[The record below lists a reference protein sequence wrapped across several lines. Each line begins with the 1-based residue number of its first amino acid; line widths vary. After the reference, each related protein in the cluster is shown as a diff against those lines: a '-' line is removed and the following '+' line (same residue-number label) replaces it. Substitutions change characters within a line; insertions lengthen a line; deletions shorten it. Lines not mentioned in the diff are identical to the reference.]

1 MMFAQVKIDK
11 INTPNE
17 KGVLL
22 GVTIFPPEKCIVPML
37 SENLRESIIIW
48 ESGVLRNKINVSFH
62 CCEQI
67 LWTGVTVT
75 SKEKINPLLVL

>member
-1 MMFAQVKIDK
+1 MFAQVKIDK
-11 INTPNE
+11 INPPTE
-17 KGVLL
+17 KGVSL
-22 GVTIFPPEKCIVPML
+22 GVTRFPPEQRIMPML
-37 SENLRESIIIW
+37 SEDLTESIIIW
-48 ESGVLRNKINVSFH
+48 ESGIRRKEINVSFH

>member
-1 MMFAQVKIDK
+1 MVFAQVKIDK
-11 INTPNE
+11 INKPAEN
-17 KGVLL
+17 GLFL
-22 GVTIFPPEKCIVPML
+22 GVTRLPPEQRIVPML
-37 SENLRESIIIW
+37 SDDLTESIIIW
-48 ESGVLRNKINVSFH
+48 ESGVHRNKINVSFH